1 MRATWVLAFGTDHSD
16 FEKQRMLQMGSFEG
30 SPVLCFFNERLFKS
44 TVRANDVIWD
54 AGF

>member
-1 MRATWVLAFGTDHSD
+1 MGTKRILTFGTDHSD
-16 FEKQRMLQMGSFEG
+16 FEEQRMLQMGSFKG

-44 TVRANDVIWD
+44 TVRANHMVGD